1 MQEAKQ
7 MKRQELYDRIA
18 GLLAT
23 LLTILFY
30 LYPTNEEYQSAWVV
44 AAALAVGGAAKI
56 YGGWKSRRAK
66 RRAQKKEAK
75 YQKALAQEQARYQRE
90 MAEFQKESALETMER
105 ELAMG
110 METEYEQMGEAET
123 QLLGQSAASYQQ
135 TYIGQLAA
143 EQEYTQALTGAERA
157 MGDIQAQQASS
168 GTKEDITLQT
178 IINSEIQQD
187 LNAQRTRI
195 DKGLSLSDYQTQLG
209 IRSAKAEIDRLG
221 RKYEP
226 NSAFMNLYNYKRER
240 VTGETAIQLAHINTQ
255 EAIQTSYLDS
265 IIRAN
270 RAPKWDWDTTLDVFT
285 TGLDVAAKIWGT
297 EA

>member
-1 MQEAKQ
+1 
-7 MKRQELYDRIA
+7 MKREELSKRIT
-18 GLLAT
+18 GLLITLAT
-23 LLTILFY
+23 VLSF
-30 LYPTNEEYQSAWVV
+30 LYQPVTVEYRK
-44 AAALAVGGAAKI
+44 AAIATAVGVALAVGGAAKVF
-56 YGGWKSRRAK
+56 GGWKKRKAK

-90 MAEFQKESALETMER
+90 MAEFQKESALETMEK

-168 GTKEDITLQT
+168 GAKEDITLQT
-178 IINSEIQQD
+178 IINSEIQQN

-209 IRSAKAEIDRLG
+209 IRSAKVEIDRLG

-255 EAIQTSYLDS
+255 EALQTSYLDS
-265 IIRAN
+265 IIKAN
-270 RAPKWDWDTTLDVFT
+270 KAPKWDWETTLDIFT
-285 TGLDVAAKIWGT
+285 TGVDVAAGIWG
-297 EA
+297 

>member
-1 MQEAKQ
+1 
-7 MKRQELYDRIA
+7 MKREELSKLITC
-18 GLLAT
+18 LLINLAT
-23 LLTILFY
+23 LLSF
-30 LYPTNEEYQSAWVV
+30 LYHPVTVEYRK
-44 AAALAVGGAAKI
+44 AAIATAVGVALAVGGAAKVF
-56 YGGWKSRRAK
+56 GGWKKRKAK

-90 MAEFQKESALETMER
+90 MAEFQKESALETMEK

-168 GTKEDITLQT
+168 GAKEDITLQT
-178 IINSEIQQD
+178 IINSEIQQN

-209 IRSAKAEIDRLG
+209 IRSAKVEIDRLG

-255 EAIQTSYLDS
+255 EALQTSYLDS
-265 IIRAN
+265 IIKAN
-270 RAPKWDWDTTLDVFT
+270 KAPKWDWETTLDIFT
-285 TGLDVAAKIWGT
+285 TGVDVAAGIWG
-297 EA
+297 